1 MARTR
6 RFRVESLAGTAAG
19 QTLALNPADA
29 HHAKVL
35 RMKAGDPVE
44 LFDFTGGRADASIA
58 ENSASG
64 VTVRIERVDSK
75 TNASESPA
83 LTLAV
88 AWPKGKRAA
97 VLVEKC
103 AELGVGRIIP
113 MQYERSVVE
122 KDDESEGVER
132 LRRIAIEAAKQSG
145 RTDVPRIESARSLD
159 VLLKDD
165 SYAAA
170 VLLDPRAE
178 RGLAHWFATLPWEQ
192 ATAGVL
198 LIVGP
203 EGGFSNAEIERVD
216 AAKIARARL
225 TEHILRVETAA
236 LAGCA
241 ILGALQYEARLRA
254 EKF

>member
-6 RFRVESLAGTAAG
+6 RFRVDSLTGASAG

-29 HHAKVL
+29 HHARVL
-35 RMKAGDPVE
+35 RLKAGDSVE
-44 LFDFTGGRADASIA
+44 LFDFSGGRSDGSIVEITA
-58 ENSASG
+58 LG
-64 VTVRIERVDSK
+64 VTVLLERVDSK
-75 TNASESPA
+75 TDNTASSA

-113 MQYERSVVE
+113 IQYDRSVVE

-145 RTDVPRIESARSLD
+145 RTDVPRIESARTLD
-159 VLLKDD
+159 AVLADRE
-165 SYAAA
+165 SSAA
-170 VLLDPRAE
+170 VLLDPRADT
-178 RGLAHWFATLPWEQ
+178 GLGEWFTALTPEKS
-192 ATAGVL
+192 AAGVL

-203 EGGFSNAEIERVD
+203 EGGFSNAEIQRVND
-216 AAKIARARL
+216 AGVARARMA
-225 TEHILRVETAA
+225 EHILRVETAA

-241 ILGALQYEARLRA
+241 IIGALQCEARLRA
-254 EKF
+254 QRQ